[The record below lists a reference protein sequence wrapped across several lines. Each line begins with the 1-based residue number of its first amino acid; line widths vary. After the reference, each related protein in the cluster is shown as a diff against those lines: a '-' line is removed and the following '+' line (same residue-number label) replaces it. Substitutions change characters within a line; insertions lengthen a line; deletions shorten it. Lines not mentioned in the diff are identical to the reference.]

1 MNDQQYRTACAIQQ
15 ASQKEIDDLR
25 TQLAETKE
33 REVYWKDKYEKVDK
47 YNRVMLG
54 QLDTAQAQLKRL
66 GEAVGDAEIQQV
78 AIDEA
83 QQDWNDLRF
92 KEVFRDGFV
101 NGAKWMKGKLKQ
113 AMEGREW
120 WSVEGEPEINVIRIQ
135 IELVLIRRRKQ
146 DFVKYTIQNS
156 SGNVKEPGTP

>member
-66 GEAVGDAEIQQV
+66 GESEHDC
-78 AIDEA
+78 
-83 QQDWNDLRF
+83 
-92 KEVFRDGFV
+92 
-101 NGAKWMKGKLKQ
+101 
-113 AMEGREW
+113 
-120 WSVEGEPEINVIRIQ
+120 
-135 IELVLIRRRKQ
+135 
-146 DFVKYTIQNS
+146 QN
-156 SGNVKEPGTP
+156 